1 MANRAPNRRGI
12 ETRSRLLAAGLSEFH
27 ARGFNGTG
35 VDTIA
40 KVAEVPKG
48 SFYNLFESKEAFAA
62 EVVDLYFER
71 HKAKLAEFLDNRDLP
86 PLERLRGYFSERI
99 QWFTRLRF
107 KKGCMMGNLSLETAD
122 QSESVRCRLAENF
135 QVWSGVFA
143 EAIAEAQERG
153 DIKTQADAATLADFI
168 LNSWEGAL
176 LRMKAEH
183 SINALKQASKII
195 FDSILV

>member
-1 MANRAPNRRGI
+1 MANRAPNRRGV

-27 ARGFNGTG
+27 ARGFNGAG
-35 VDTIA
+35 VDLIA

-71 HKAKLAEFLDNRDLP
+71 HKAKLTEFLDNRDLP

-99 QWFTRLRF
+99 RWFTKLGF
-107 KKGCMMGNLSLETAD
+107 KRGCMMGNLSLETAD
-122 QSESVRCRLAENF
+122 QSESVRFRLAENF
-135 QVWSGVFA
+135 KRWSGVFA

-153 DIKTQADAATLADFI
+153 DIKTQGDPATLADFI

-183 SINALKQASKII
+183 SARPLKQASEII
-195 FDSILV
+195 FKSILV